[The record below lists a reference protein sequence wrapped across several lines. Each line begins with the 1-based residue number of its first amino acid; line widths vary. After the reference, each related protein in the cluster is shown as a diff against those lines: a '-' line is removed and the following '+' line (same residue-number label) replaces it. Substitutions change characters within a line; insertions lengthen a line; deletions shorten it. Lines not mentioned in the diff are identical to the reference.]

1 MTPEQTNK
9 LQQYKKL
16 LLKWNEKINLIGK
29 STEAELEKRHIQ
41 DSLQI
46 VDLVKDKLLNS
57 ENIIVDFGSG
67 AGLPAMVLAIMLE
80 DLKNTKIIMCE
91 SNSKKCGFL
100 INTIAELG
108 LKNISIQNTRIEEI
122 KNIKADVI
130 TARAFAELKI
140 IFELSTNFIKPAT
153 QFVLHKG
160 ENLEKELFEAS
171 KNWEYKHTQINST
184 TSLGKILVAENL
196 KNKNSVLVPS
206 PLVGEG

>member
-46 VDLVKDKLLNS
+46 IDLVKSKLVNP
-57 ENIIVDFGSG
+57 ENTIVDFGSG

-108 LKNISIQNTRIEEI
+108 LKNISVQNTRIEDI
-122 KNIKADVI
+122 KNIKANII
-130 TARAFAELKI
+130 TARAFSELKN
-140 IFELSTNFIKPAT
+140 IFELSTNFTMPAT

-171 KNWEYKHTQINST
+171 KNWEYKHTQISSIT
-184 TSLGKILVAENL
+184 GLGKILTIEEL
-196 KNKNSVLVPS
+196 KAKS
-206 PLVGEG
+206 